1 MINDIKKFLNE
12 DQDPKAVEKIS
23 EKVND
28 LLTNGET
35 VEYIAVQNK
44 PAINIS
50 PDSIVL
56 TNKRILF
63 FRSKSFGL
71 VTDFNDYLW
80 KDVAESHISE
90 AILGS
95 TFTMTAVTGYIETID
110 YIPKSQARK
119 LYQYA
124 QGKEEQMIEYRREKE
139 LEERRAAA
147 GGIVVNTQNEN
158 QEKAAEPQ
166 EAKSETP
173 AEDPME
179 TLLKLKAFL
188 DNDLISLEDYETK
201 KKEILSRM

>member
-1 MINDIKKFLNE
+1 MINNLKKFLNE
-12 DQDPKAVEKIS
+12 EQDPKAIERII

-28 LLTNGET
+28 LLTNGEN

-71 VTDFNDYLW
+71 VTDFKDYLW

-95 TFTMTAVTGYIETID
+95 TFTMTAITGFIETID

-124 QGKEEQMIEYRREKE
+124 QGKEEEMIEYRRQKE
-139 LEERRAAA
+139 LEEKRATA
-147 GGIVVNTQNEN
+147 GGITVNTQNEKP
-158 QEKAAEPQ
+158 EEPQ
-166 EAKSETP
+166 KPQEVKPEVT

-179 TLLKLKAFL
+179 TLMKLKAFL

-201 KKEILSRM
+201 KKEILERM

>member
-95 TFTMTAVTGYIETID
+95 TFTMTAITGFIETID

-124 QGKEEQMIEYRREKE
+124 QGKEEEMIEYRRQKE
-139 LEERRAAA
+139 LEEKRATA
-147 GGIVVNTQNEN
+147 GGITVNTQNEKP
-158 QEKAAEPQ
+158 EEPQ
-166 EAKSETP
+166 KPQEVKPEVPT
-173 AEDPME
+173 EDPME
-179 TLLKLKAFL
+179 TLMKLKAFL

-201 KKEILSRM
+201 KKEILNRM

>member
-35 VEYIAVQNK
+35 IEYIAVQNK

-95 TFTMTAVTGYIETID
+95 TFTMTAITGFIETID

-124 QGKEEQMIEYRREKE
+124 QGKEEEMIEYRRQKE
-139 LEERRAAA
+139 LEEKRATA
-147 GGIVVNTQNEN
+147 GGITVNTQNEKP
-158 QEKAAEPQ
+158 EEPQ
-166 EAKSETP
+166 KPQEVKPEVP

-179 TLLKLKAFL
+179 TLMKLKAFL

-201 KKEILSRM
+201 KKEILERM

>member
-1 MINDIKKFLNE
+1 MINNLKNFLNE
-12 DQDPKAVEKIS
+12 EQDPKSVEKII

-28 LLTNGET
+28 LLTHGET
-35 VEYIAVQNK
+35 VEYVAVQQK

-56 TNKRILF
+56 TNKRMII
-63 FRSKSFGL
+63 FRSKTFGL
-71 VTDFNDYLW
+71 VTDFQDYLW
-80 KDVAESHISE
+80 KDVSDSHISE

-95 TFTMTAVTGYIETID
+95 TFKMTAVSGLVETID

-124 QGKEEQMIEYRREKE
+124 QAKEEEMIEYRRQKD
-139 LEERRAAA
+139 LEDKRATA
-147 GGIVVNTQNEN
+147 GGITVNTQSDNPE
-158 QEKAAEPQ
+158 
-166 EAKSETP
+166 EAKPKPEITT
-173 AEDPME
+173 EDPME

-201 KKEILSRM
+201 KKEILERM

>member
-12 DQDPKAVEKIS
+12 DQDPKAVEKIT

-56 TNKRILF
+56 TNKRILL

-71 VTDFNDYLW
+71 ITDFQDYLW

-95 TFTMTAVTGYIETID
+95 TFKMTAVSGFIETID

-124 QGKEEQMIEYRREKE
+124 QSKEEEMIEFRREKE
-139 LEERRAAA
+139 LEDKRATA
-147 GGIVVNTQNEN
+147 GGFTFNTQNE
-158 QEKAAEPQ
+158 KAEEPKTIEQ
-166 EAKSETP
+166 AQVPT
-173 AEDPME
+173 EDPME
-179 TLLKLKAFL
+179 TLMKLKAFL

>member
-50 PDSIVL
+50 PDSVVL

-71 VTDFNDYLW
+71 ITDFQDYLW

-95 TFTMTAVTGYIETID
+95 TFKMTAISGFIETID
-110 YIPKSQARK
+110 YLPKSQARK

-124 QGKEEQMIEYRREKE
+124 QSKEEEMIEYRREKE
-139 LEERRAAA
+139 LEEKRAVA
-147 GGIVVNTQNEN
+147 GGITVNTKNE
-158 QEKAAEPQ
+158 QSEEQKTESQPQ
-166 EAKSETP
+166 VT

-179 TLLKLKAFL
+179 TLMKLKAFL
-188 DNDLISLEDYETK
+188 DNDLISIEDYETK
-201 KKEILSRM
+201 KKEILNRM

>member
-1 MINDIKKFLNE
+1 MNNLKKFLNE
-12 DQDPKAVEKIS
+12 EQDPKAIEKII

-28 LLTNGET
+28 LLTNGES

-71 VTDFNDYLW
+71 VTDFKDYLW

-95 TFTMTAVTGYIETID
+95 TFTMTAITGFIETID

-124 QGKEEQMIEYRREKE
+124 QGKEEEMIEYRRQKE
-139 LEERRAAA
+139 LEEKRATA
-147 GGIVVNTQNEN
+147 GGITVNTQNEKP
-158 QEKAAEPQ
+158 EEPQ
-166 EAKSETP
+166 KPQEVKPEVT

-179 TLLKLKAFL
+179 TLMKLKAFL

-201 KKEILSRM
+201 KKEILERM

>member
-95 TFTMTAVTGYIETID
+95 TFTMTAVTGFIETID

-124 QGKEEQMIEYRREKE
+124 QGKEEEMIEYRREKE

-147 GGIVVNTQNEN
+147 GGIVLNTQNEN
-158 QEKAAEPQ
+158 QEKPAEIQ
-166 EAKSETP
+166 ELKTETP
-173 AEDPME
+173 SEDPME

-188 DNDLISLEDYETK
+188 DNDLISVEDYETK

>member
-12 DQDPKAVEKIS
+12 DQDPKAVEKIA

-28 LLTNGET
+28 LLTNGESI
-35 VEYIAVQNK
+35 EYIAVQNK

-56 TNKRILF
+56 TNKRIIF

-71 VTDFNDYLW
+71 VTDFQDYLW
-80 KDVAESHISE
+80 KDVGESHISE

-95 TFTMTAVTGYIETID
+95 TFKMAADRGLVETIA
-110 YIPKSQARK
+110 YVPKSQAIN

-124 QGKEEQMIEYRREKE
+124 QAKEEEMVEFRRQKE
-139 LEERRAAA
+139 LEDKRATA
-147 GGIVVNTQNEN
+147 GGITLNTQP
-158 QEKAAEPQ
+158 EKIEEP
-166 EAKSETP
+166 KPETP
-173 AEDPME
+173 TENPME
-179 TLLKLKAFL
+179 TLMKLKAFL
-188 DNDLISLEDYETK
+188 DNDLISAEDYEAK

>member
-12 DQDPKAVEKIS
+12 DQDPKAVEKIN

-71 VTDFNDYLW
+71 ITDFNDYLW

-95 TFTMTAVTGYIETID
+95 TFTMTAITGFIETID

-124 QGKEEQMIEYRREKE
+124 QGKEEEMIEYRREKE
-139 LEERRAAA
+139 LEEKRATA
-147 GGIVVNTQNEN
+147 GGFTINTQNEKP
-158 QEKAAEPQ
+158 EEPKAVEQQQVP
-166 EAKSETP
+166 T
-173 AEDPME
+173 EDPME
-179 TLLKLKAFL
+179 TLMKLKAFL

>member
-1 MINDIKKFLNE
+1 MINNLKKYLNE
-12 DQDPKAVEKIS
+12 EQYPKAVEKII

-95 TFTMTAVTGYIETID
+95 TFTMTAITGFIETID

-124 QGKEEQMIEYRREKE
+124 QGKEEEMIEYRREKNWKKE
-139 LEERRAAA
+139 
-147 GGIVVNTQNEN
+147 
-158 QEKAAEPQ
+158 EPQ
-166 EAKSETP
+166 REELFSIRQTKIKKS
-173 AEDPME
+173 
-179 TLLKLKAFL
+179 LQNRKSQKQRHQQ
-188 DNDLISLEDYETK
+188 K
-201 KKEILSRM
+201 ILWKHF

>member
-12 DQDPKAVEKIS
+12 DQDPKAVEKIT

-71 VTDFNDYLW
+71 ITDFQDYLW

-90 AILGS
+90 VILGS
-95 TFTMTAVTGYIETID
+95 TFKMTAVSGFIETID

-124 QGKEEQMIEYRREKE
+124 QSKEEEMIEYRREKE
-139 LEERRAAA
+139 LEEKRATA
-147 GGIVVNTQNEN
+147 GGFTINTQNE
-158 QEKAAEPQ
+158 
-166 EAKSETP
+166 KSEEQKPIEQPQVP
-173 AEDPME
+173 AEAPME
-179 TLLKLKAFL
+179 TLMKLKAFL
-188 DNDLISLEDYETK
+188 DNDLISLEDYEAK
-201 KKEILSRM
+201 KKEILGRM

>member
-12 DQDPKAVEKIS
+12 DQDPKAVEKIA

-28 LLTNGET
+28 LLTNGESI
-35 VEYIAVQNK
+35 EYIAVQNK

-56 TNKRILF
+56 TNKRIIF

-71 VTDFNDYLW
+71 VTDFQDYLW
-80 KDVAESHISE
+80 KDVGESHISE

-95 TFTMTAVTGYIETID
+95 TFKMTAVSGFVETID

-124 QGKEEQMIEYRREKE
+124 QAKEEEMIEFRRQKE
-139 LEERRAAA
+139 LEDKRATSGA
-147 GGIVVNTQNEN
+147 ITVNTQPE
-158 QEKAAEPQ
+158 QKEEP
-166 EAKSETP
+166 KPETP
-173 AEDPME
+173 TENPME
-179 TLLKLKAFL
+179 TLMKLKAFL
-188 DNDLISLEDYETK
+188 DNDLISVEDYEAK

>member
-95 TFTMTAVTGYIETID
+95 TFTMTAITGFIEAID

-124 QGKEEQMIEYRREKE
+124 QGKEEEMIEYRRQKE
-139 LEERRAAA
+139 LEEKRATA
-147 GGIVVNTQNEN
+147 GGITVNTQNEKP
-158 QEKAAEPQ
+158 EEPQ
-166 EAKSETP
+166 KPQEVKPEVP

-179 TLLKLKAFL
+179 TLMKLKAFL
-188 DNDLISLEDYETK
+188 DNDLISLEDYEAK
-201 KKEILSRM
+201 KKEILERM

>member
-1 MINDIKKFLNE
+1 MINNLKKFLNE
-12 DQDPKAVEKIS
+12 EQDPKAIEKII

-28 LLTNGET
+28 LLTNGES

-71 VTDFNDYLW
+71 VTDFKDYLW

-95 TFTMTAVTGYIETID
+95 TFTMTAITGFIETID

-124 QGKEEQMIEYRREKE
+124 QGKEEEMIEYRRQKE
-139 LEERRAAA
+139 LEEKRATA
-147 GGIVVNTQNEN
+147 GGITVNTQNEKP
-158 QEKAAEPQ
+158 EEPQ
-166 EAKSETP
+166 KPQEVKPEVT

-179 TLLKLKAFL
+179 TLMKLKAFL

-201 KKEILSRM
+201 KKEILERM

>member
-12 DQDPKAVEKIS
+12 DQDPKAVEKIA

-28 LLTNGET
+28 LLTNEESI
-35 VEYIAVQNK
+35 EYIAVQNK

-56 TNKRILF
+56 TNKRIIF

-71 VTDFNDYLW
+71 VTDFQDYLW
-80 KDVAESHISE
+80 KDVGESHISE

-95 TFTMTAVTGYIETID
+95 TFKMTAVSGFVETID

-124 QGKEEQMIEYRREKE
+124 QAKEEEMIEYRRQKE
-139 LEERRAAA
+139 LEDKRATS
-147 GGIVVNTQNEN
+147 GGITVNTQPE
-158 QEKAAEPQ
+158 QKEEP
-166 EAKSETP
+166 KKETP
-173 AEDPME
+173 TEDPME
-179 TLLKLKAFL
+179 TLMKLKAYL
-188 DNDLISLEDYETK
+188 DNDLISAEDYEAK
-201 KKEILSRM
+201 KKEILARM

>member
-12 DQDPKAVEKIS
+12 EQDPKAVEKIS

-71 VTDFNDYLW
+71 VTDFKDYLW

-95 TFTMTAVTGYIETID
+95 SFTMTAVSGFIETID

-124 QGKEEQMIEYRREKE
+124 QAKEEEMIEFRRQKE
-139 LEERRAAA
+139 LEDKRAAA
-147 GGIVVNTQNEN
+147 GGITVNTPA
-158 QEKAAEPQ
+158 EKPQ
-166 EAKSETP
+166 EQQEPKPEIT

-179 TLLKLKAFL
+179 TLMKLKAFL
-188 DNDLISLEDYETK
+188 DNDLISLEDYEAK

>member
-12 DQDPKAVEKIS
+12 DQDPKAVEKIN

-28 LLTNGET
+28 LLTNGESI
-35 VEYIAVQNK
+35 EYIAVQNK

-56 TNKRILF
+56 TNKRIIF

-71 VTDFNDYLW
+71 VTDFQDYLW
-80 KDVAESHISE
+80 KDVGESHISE

-95 TFTMTAVTGYIETID
+95 TFKMTAVSGFVETID

-124 QGKEEQMIEYRREKE
+124 QAKEEEMIEFRRQKE
-139 LEERRAAA
+139 LEDKRAIS
-147 GGIVVNTQNEN
+147 GGITVNTQPE
-158 QEKAAEPQ
+158 QKEEPKK
-166 EAKSETP
+166 EIPT
-173 AEDPME
+173 EDPME
-179 TLLKLKAFL
+179 TLMKLKAYL
-188 DNDLISLEDYETK
+188 DNDLISAEDYETK
-201 KKEILSRM
+201 KKEILARM

>member
-1 MINDIKKFLNE
+1 MINNLKKYLNE
-12 DQDPKAVEKIS
+12 EQDPKAIEKII

-63 FRSKSFGL
+63 FRSKTFGL
-71 VTDFNDYLW
+71 VTDFQDYLW

-95 TFTMTAVTGYIETID
+95 TFTMTAITGFIETID

-124 QGKEEQMIEYRREKE
+124 QGKEEEMIEYRRQKE
-139 LEERRAAA
+139 LEEKRATA
-147 GGIVVNTQNEN
+147 GGITVNTQNEKP
-158 QEKAAEPQ
+158 EEPQ
-166 EAKSETP
+166 KPQEVKPEVP

-179 TLLKLKAFL
+179 TLMKLKAFL

-201 KKEILSRM
+201 KKEILERM

>member
-1 MINDIKKFLNE
+1 MINNLKKYLNE
-12 DQDPKAVEKIS
+12 DQDPKAVEKIL
-23 EKVND
+23 EKVTD
-28 LLTNGET
+28 LLTNGEN

-71 VTDFNDYLW
+71 ITDFQDYLW

-90 AILGS
+90 AILVS
-95 TFTMTAVTGYIETID
+95 TFKMTAVSGFIETID

-124 QGKEEQMIEYRREKE
+124 QSKEEEMIEYRREKE
-139 LEERRAAA
+139 LEEKRASA
-147 GGIVVNTQNEN
+147 GGFTINTQNEKP
-158 QEKAAEPQ
+158 EEPKVPTQ
-166 EAKSETP
+166 PQAPT
-173 AEDPME
+173 EDPME
-179 TLLKLKAFL
+179 TLMKLKAFL
-188 DNDLISLEDYETK
+188 ENNLISVEDYETK

>member
-50 PDSIVL
+50 PDSVVL

-71 VTDFNDYLW
+71 ITDFQDYLW

-95 TFTMTAVTGYIETID
+95 TFKMTAISGFIETID
-110 YIPKSQARK
+110 YLPKSQARK

-124 QGKEEQMIEYRREKE
+124 QSKEEEMIEYRREKE
-139 LEERRAAA
+139 LEEKRAVA
-147 GGIVVNTQNEN
+147 GGITVNTQNE
-158 QEKAAEPQ
+158 QSEEQKTESQPQ
-166 EAKSETP
+166 VT

-179 TLLKLKAFL
+179 TLMKLKAFL
-188 DNDLISLEDYETK
+188 DNDLISIEDYETK
-201 KKEILSRM
+201 KKEILNRM

>member
-28 LLTNGET
+28 LLTNGES

-71 VTDFNDYLW
+71 VTDFKDYLW

-95 TFTMTAVTGYIETID
+95 TFTMTAITGFIETID

-124 QGKEEQMIEYRREKE
+124 QGKEEEMIEYRRQKE
-139 LEERRAAA
+139 LEEKRATA
-147 GGIVVNTQNEN
+147 GGITVNTQNEKP
-158 QEKAAEPQ
+158 EEPQ
-166 EAKSETP
+166 KPQEVKPEVT

-179 TLLKLKAFL
+179 TLMKLKAFL

-201 KKEILSRM
+201 KKEILERM

>member
-95 TFTMTAVTGYIETID
+95 TFTMTAITGFIETID

-124 QGKEEQMIEYRREKE
+124 QGKEEEMIEYRRQKE
-139 LEERRAAA
+139 LEEKRATA
-147 GGIVVNTQNEN
+147 GGITVNTQNEKPEEL
-158 QEKAAEPQ
+158 QKPQ
-166 EAKSETP
+166 EVKPEVPT
-173 AEDPME
+173 EDPME
-179 TLLKLKAFL
+179 TLMKLKAFL

-201 KKEILSRM
+201 KKEILNRM

>member
-12 DQDPKAVEKIS
+12 DQDPKAVEKIT

-35 VEYIAVQNK
+35 LEYIAVQNK

-56 TNKRILF
+56 TNKRIIF

-71 VTDFNDYLW
+71 ITDFQDYLW

-95 TFTMTAVTGYIETID
+95 TFKMTAVSGFVETID

-124 QGKEEQMIEYRREKE
+124 QAKEEEMIEYRRKKE
-139 LEERRAAA
+139 LEDKRAVA
-147 GGIVVNTQNEN
+147 GGITVNTKSDET
-158 QEKAAEPQ
+158 QEPKPII
-166 EAKSETP
+166 P
-173 AEDPME
+173 VEDPMQ
-179 TLLKLKAFL
+179 TLMKLKAFL
-188 DNDLISLEDYETK
+188 DNGLISAEDYETK
-201 KKEILSRM
+201 KKEILERM

>member
-1 MINDIKKFLNE
+1 MINNLKKFLNE
-12 DQDPKAVEKIS
+12 EQDPKAIEKII

-28 LLTNGET
+28 LLTNGES

-71 VTDFNDYLW
+71 VTDFKDYLW

-95 TFTMTAVTGYIETID
+95 TFTMTAVTGFIETID

-124 QGKEEQMIEYRREKE
+124 QGKEEEMIEYRRQKE
-139 LEERRAAA
+139 LEEKRATA
-147 GGIVVNTQNEN
+147 GGITVNTQNEKPEEPQKP
-158 QEKAAEPQ
+158 QEVKPEVAAEG
-166 EAKSETP
+166 
-173 AEDPME
+173 PME
-179 TLLKLKAFL
+179 TLMKLKAFL
-188 DNDLISLEDYETK
+188 ENDLISLEDYETK
-201 KKEILSRM
+201 KKEILERM

>member
-95 TFTMTAVTGYIETID
+95 TFTMTTITGFIETID

-124 QGKEEQMIEYRREKE
+124 QGKEEEMIEYRRQKE
-139 LEERRAAA
+139 LEEKRATA
-147 GGIVVNTQNEN
+147 GRITVNTQNEKP
-158 QEKAAEPQ
+158 EEPQ
-166 EAKSETP
+166 KPQEVKPEAP

-179 TLLKLKAFL
+179 TLMKLKAFL
-188 DNDLISLEDYETK
+188 DNDLISLEDYESK
-201 KKEILSRM
+201 KKEILQRM